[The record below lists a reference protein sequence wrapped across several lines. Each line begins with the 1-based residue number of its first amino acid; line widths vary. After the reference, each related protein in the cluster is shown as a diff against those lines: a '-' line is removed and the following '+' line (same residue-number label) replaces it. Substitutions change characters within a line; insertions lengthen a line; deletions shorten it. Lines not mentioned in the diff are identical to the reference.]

1 MDVVYQASQRLAES
15 VISKTRGAL
24 MTKWEVLE
32 GDNSWSEPLDA
43 EEINNR
49 IRQGTIRL
57 SDEARWVGANFSAP
71 VGRFSGIGDFLY
83 DAAFARHHVALE
95 GFDGSLRL
103 LQFEHEL
110 ARRAKAAKFA
120 APQEEAAFPH
130 NSHAE
135 SRTVDEPSMR
145 AEELDEVNRDLIPP
159 ETKSVPEDQPT
170 SRNLDGS
177 LTGGLLHQG
186 SGLTPDDEALAEQF
200 QELLSRQLEARKTT
214 LLPNEMQ
221 EVGPQLADS
230 HDREPGTPFE
240 RQLIEAQ
247 GTLPSEAP
255 TDDHQG
261 TSVEDSKPLSKPMR
275 TDSAAK
281 PTDTNESA
289 IEMTQWGR
297 VQKYDTKKKKGE
309 VNVDGKMFSF
319 ALEDVARLTSPSR
332 VLGSYARVRFAQTP
346 RGFELISLDVQPEHD
361 PEKEGI
367 RQKIAGYRLE
377 LEILERKRQG
387 SHGTLLTKWAE
398 INIRDAARDLAE
410 IASRRDESW
419 SFKGRRPHGIAEN
432 YLRYTFYRL
441 VYEDKIAF
449 SEDLACFNTGLSD
462 KWNRPI
468 YALFQRY
475 KGKRRPQYRFLEFCI
490 QGEGRRTFNFIHDF
504 PVPPPPA
511 QYVRELHHT
520 FFDGNAEIIIQEEH
534 VIDDGIEAG
543 RYPLK
548 FLERHMPNSMI
559 GRGVPNNRDEAWL
572 KAYVHAINNDE
583 GGQKKRDILA
593 VINHAK
599 DRARARVIQ
608 NFKTAIPCYYP
619 DLDTISLLL
628 PLCLLDDHTTDV
640 ALVLRY
646 INKSASYGITVYS
659 RELAYINARLVSRPM
674 SEWLNPD
681 IEPSDAG
688 ERDLDVGTE
697 T

>member
-1 MDVVYQASQRLAES
+1 MEKLRFSMSFGYQVFLPNENTWTDDLSVWDIAQAVLQGDISPDAEAWNINSEVVCKVAELPRFAEAMELLEDRKKESDLHGES
-15 VISKTRGAL
+15 V
-24 MTKWEVLE
+24 
-32 GDNSWSEPLDA
+32 
-43 EEINNR
+43 
-49 IRQGTIRL
+49 RL
-57 SDEARWVGANFSAP
+57 R
-71 VGRFSGIGDFLY
+71 
-83 DAAFARHHVALE
+83 
-95 GFDGSLRL
+95 
-103 LQFEHEL
+103 QFEFQY
-110 ARRAKAAKFA
+110 AKR
-120 APQEEAAFPH
+120 
-130 NSHAE
+130 S
-135 SRTVDEPSMR
+135 
-145 AEELDEVNRDLIPP
+145 AEELDEAIKDPIPP
-159 ETKSVPEDQPT
+159 ETQSV
-170 SRNLDGS
+170 SRDNPANWNFHGSLTDGS
-177 LTGGLLHQG
+177 LNRASELA
-186 SGLTPDDEALAEQF
+186 PDDQALAEQF
-200 QELLSRQLEARKTT
+200 QELLSKQLETRQTSP
-214 LLPNEMQ
+214 LSDEEQ
-221 EVGPQLADS
+221 QVGSPLADS
-230 HDREPGTPFE
+230 LDPTPQAADE
-240 RQLIEAQ
+240 TNLTEAQ
-247 GTLPSEAP
+247 GKFPPDVPEVDQEGA
-255 TDDHQG
+255 
-261 TSVEDSKPLSKPMR
+261 SVEPGKLLSEVTRIDSVTKPMVANE
-275 TDSAAK
+275 AAV
-281 PTDTNESA
+281 E
-289 IEMTQWGR
+289 ITQWGR

-332 VLGSYARVRFAQTP
+332 MLGSFARVRFVQTS
-346 RGFELISLDVQPEHD
+346 RGFELISLDVRPDHD
-361 PEKEGI
+361 PEKEDI

-377 LEILERKRQG
+377 LETLERRRQG

-398 INIRDAARDLAE
+398 INIRDAARDLAQV
-410 IASRRDESW
+410 ASSRDESW
-419 SFKGRRPHGIAEN
+419 SFKGRRPYGIAEN

-449 SEDLACFNTGLSD
+449 SENLACFNTGLSD

-490 QGEGRRTFNFIHDF
+490 QGEGRHTFNFIHDF

-520 FFDGNAEIIIQEEH
+520 FFDGNADIIIQEEH

-548 FLERHMPNSMI
+548 FLERHMPPSMVGK
-559 GRGVPNNRDEAWL
+559 GRPNNKDEEWL
-572 KAYVHAINNDE
+572 KAYVRAINDDY

-593 VINHAK
+593 AINHAK
-599 DRARARVIQ
+599 DRARARTIQ

-628 PLCLLDDHTTDV
+628 PLCLLDDHTPDV

-688 ERDLDVGTE
+688 DRDLDVSSE